1 MLSEEK
7 DSGPMIGA
15 RLDRRPIALA
25 DTIATAQERILARR
39 TFPGLPDQVSV
50 ARRWLAQMIDGFAA
64 VDDVLLACSE
74 LATNAITHSGSGNP
88 GGTFTVRLAIRQ
100 DIVRVEVLDQGG
112 MRLGRQGAPGYER
125 AHADDASQCGRGL
138 TIVAAITDTWG
149 ITGDQEGRTTW
160 CEIRSELYRRF
171 PASTAGIPANG
182 ESRYSEN

>member
-74 LATNAITHSGSGNP
+74 LATNAITHSDSGRA

-112 MRLGRQGAPGYER
+112 GWADRPETPGYER
-125 AHADDASQCGRGL
+125 EHGEDASQCGRGL
-138 TIVAAITDTWG
+138 TIVAAITDAWG
-149 ITGDQEGRTTW
+149 ISGDREGRTTW
-160 CEIRSELYRRF
+160 CEIRSE
-171 PASTAGIPANG
+171 
-182 ESRYSEN
+182 